1 MAVRYNRC
9 TAQAAQMSPEPIT
22 TPVREA
28 HRFDERSLEA
38 YLTGH
43 LEDFAGPC
51 VIRQFEGGQSNPTFL
66 VEANERCFVLRKKP
80 PGQLLPSA
88 HAVEREYRVMRSLAD
103 TPVPVCSMLLI
114 CEDSSVIGT
123 PFIVME
129 HVPGRVFH
137 DPTLPGVSPRDRAA
151 VYAHSCEVLAD
162 LHAVRPADVGL
173 ESFGKPGNY
182 YARQISRWSRQ
193 YQASETETIP
203 AMDRLA
209 EWLPQN
215 IPDFEETRIV
225 HGDYRLGNMIL
236 HPTQP
241 RIVAVLDWELSTLG
255 DPLADLAYNLM
266 TYYLPSRRHSTL
278 ATNVASETGIPSH
291 ETQLERYCELSGRD
305 AKKHWNFYLAF
316 SMYRSAAIGQGVY
329 KRGLDGNASSASALE
344 LGREVASTAQIA
356 WAVAS
361 NEYPSGVRRSA

>member
-1 MAVRYNRC
+1 
-9 TAQAAQMSPEPIT
+9 MSPEPIT
-22 TPVREA
+22 TPVRKA
-28 HRFDERSLEA
+28 HRFDQLALEA
-38 YLTGH
+38 YLAEH
-43 LEDFAGPC
+43 LEGFSPPYL
-51 VIRQFEGGQSNPTFL
+51 IRQFEGGQSNPTFL
-66 VEANERCFVLRKKP
+66 VEASEGRFVLRKKP

-88 HAVEREYRVMRSLAD
+88 HAVEREHRVMQALAD
-103 TPVPVCSMLLI
+103 TAVPVCSMLLI
-114 CEDSSVIGT
+114 CDDSEVIGT

-137 DPTLPGVSPRDRAA
+137 DPTLPGVAPNDRAA
-151 VYAHSCEVLAD
+151 IYAHSCEVLAA
-162 LHAVRPADVGL
+162 LHAVRPEDVGL
-173 ESFGKPGNY
+173 ERFGKPGNY

-203 AMDRLA
+203 AMDHLA
-209 EWLPQN
+209 EWLPGN

-236 HPTQP
+236 HATEP

-278 ATNVASETGIPSH
+278 ASNVSSETGIPSH
-291 ETQLERYCELSGRD
+291 KEQLERYCELSGRD

-316 SMYRSAAIGQGVY
+316 SMFRSAAIGQGVY
-329 KRGLDGNASSASALE
+329 KRGLDGNASSATALE
-344 LGREVASTAQIA
+344 LGREVASTAKIA
-356 WAVAS
+356 WAVATD
-361 NEYPSGVRRSA
+361 EHPSGMRALS